1 MALSLKTVP
10 AARGPTWL
18 KDAFSLFARK
28 PLGFLWLFVVFLL
41 AAMAASLVP
50 ILGSLVQFMALPLLS
65 LGFMVAGQSALL
77 GGPVH
82 PRQYLEPLRTDAT
95 RRRTLLL
102 LCVGYGLGA
111 LLVLFLADQV
121 SGQAWDR
128 WQAIAKQ
135 LAAAKTQAAQA
146 PLQAKLSALLAEP
159 GIWWGGLVLV
169 VLGTALSVPFW
180 HAPALV
186 HWGGQSAGQAL
197 FSSTLALLR
206 CKGAMFTYMMAW
218 MAIIMVFG
226 LASGVLFSLMGMPQ
240 LTGALALPVGLIF
253 STVFYLSA
261 LFCFNDSFGGAAAD
275 VSVPGDE
282 PKGV

>member
-10 AARGPTWL
+10 ASRGPTWL

-50 ILGSLVQFMALPLLS
+50 VLGSLVQFMALPLLS

-95 RRRTLLL
+95 RRRTLAV

-111 LLVLFLADQV
+111 MLVLVLADQV
-121 SGQAWDR
+121 SGHAWDR
-128 WQAIAKQ
+128 WQELAKQ
-135 LAAAKTQAAQA
+135 LAVAKTPAAQA
-146 PLQAKLSALLAEP
+146 PLQAKLAALFQEP
-159 GIWWGGLVLV
+159 GIWQGGLLLV

-206 CKGAMFTYMMAW
+206 TKAAMFTYMMAW
-218 MAIIMVFG
+218 VVIIMVFG
-226 LASGVLFSLMGMPQ
+226 LASGVLFSMLGMPQ
-240 LTGALALPVGLIF
+240 LAGALALPVGLVF

-275 VSVPGDE
+275 VSVPGDA
-282 PKGV
+282 PKGD

>member
-1 MALSLKTVP
+1 MALSLKTVT
-10 AARGPTWL
+10 AARGPRWL
-18 KDAFSLFARK
+18 TDAFSLFARK

-41 AAMAASLVP
+41 VAMVASLVP
-50 ILGSLVQFMALPLLS
+50 VLGAVVQMMALPLLS

-102 LCVGYGLGA
+102 LCVGYGLAAA
-111 LLVLFLADQV
+111 LILVLADQV
-121 SGQAWDR
+121 SNHAWDR
-128 WQAIAKQ
+128 WQALAKEVATAKTPA
-135 LAAAKTQAAQA
+135 LAALA
-146 PLQAKLSALLAEP
+146 QAKLQALLQEP
-159 GIWWGGLVLV
+159 ALWQGGLLLV

-206 CKGAMFTYMMAW
+206 SKGAMFTYMMAW
-218 MAIIMVFG
+218 VAIILVFG
-226 LASGVLFSLMGMPQ
+226 LGSGVVFSLLGLPQ
-240 LTGALALPVGLIF
+240 LAGILAVPVGLVF

-275 VSVPGDE
+275 VAVQGPGSDLA
-282 PKGV
+282 